1 MFKPGTRNVAFSVL
15 LAACCM
21 MAKAGQAP
29 AAPAGLED
37 IPEVVATVNGN
48 NITRDEL
55 IRELVGSSSSEA
67 LDRLVQRTLIEQA
80 AKEMGVTV
88 TKEDIEQ
95 QFKVDKRNLH
105 NELISMPWDKTKE
118 FPIEDIIRARFR
130 MSLEEY
136 KAVVIRQ
143 RLLTMRCLLKDAD
156 PTEAQLLKFFQDR
169 NDLFQPPT
177 MYRASHILITPFDP
191 ADLNKGLRFRSRY
204 GQMAAIKQ
212 DRVNSINLA
221 RDHKI
226 DLTGEM
232 AANDPAFKA
241 LKLKNPDLQ
250 LGAPELEENFPHRRL
265 AEQLLQK
272 IKSGALTWDQALKK
286 HTQDPLD
293 KPYRDRS
300 TGRLMPPE
308 REMQKM
314 PPGDVGWFSKDGP
327 VVPDFYNGVKNMKV
341 GEIAGPVATYYG
353 FHLVKMM
360 DIKEPKQVSFEQ
372 VRDKVR
378 ELFIDEIIQ
387 RRAEEWLKDLS
398 EKAVLKSER
407 TLLWPPAPNDKNAA
421 KDPNPPA
428 GSINGYALK
437 RSDVWRE
444 LLRSDGDEALDRL
457 IHFKIVM
464 TMLKQ
469 YGVDR
474 LDWETA
480 GMEHRAPNPPRSK
493 PIAISAEAVDLELN
507 GDRLRLEKEAPDMS
521 MKDYIYYR
529 WGQSL
534 EEYKQK
540 IEAGLIVR
548 HAIKSKVPIDD
559 QTLLTQ
565 FALSREFYKESAWYE
580 ISHILIVPNGGMDS
594 ADSNAHLQAK
604 LIIDQIYRLY
614 VANPTK
620 ENFEKLVTEYSMDE
634 AMNKNSGGRLPNCFP
649 ESRNIDFPEGP
660 AIYREISAQKLER
673 GQASSPVKTVRG
685 YHIVRIDNVHP
696 ETPAEFNNVKSRIEK
711 DYLNERAKMYTD
723 VWLRA
728 LNNQAKVTKHLF
740 GDGDAIQRGMPP
752 DNFPVPGRDK

>member
-1 MFKPGTRNVAFSVL
+1 MSKRGLFRNAAFVAL
-15 LAACCM
+15 LAYCITVH
-21 MAKAGQAP
+21 AGQAQP
-29 AAPAGLED
+29 APVGLED
-37 IPEVVATVNGN
+37 IPEVVATVNGH

-55 IRELVGSSSSEA
+55 IRELVGSSSAEA
-67 LDRLVQRTLIEQA
+67 LDRLVQRTLVEQS
-80 AKEMGVTV
+80 AKEMGVSV
-88 TKEDIEQ
+88 SKEDIEL
-95 QFKVDKRNLH
+95 QFKIDKRNLH
-105 NELISMPWDKTKE
+105 NELITMPWDKAKE
-118 FPIEDIIRARFR
+118 FPIEDIIRARYR
-130 MSLEEY
+130 MSIDEY

-156 PTEAQLLKFFQDR
+156 PTEAQLLRFFQEK

-177 MYRASHILITPFDP
+177 LYRASHILITPFDP

-212 DRVNSINLA
+212 DRVNRINLA

-226 DLTGEM
+226 DLSGEM
-232 AANDPAFKA
+232 VANDPDFKAFKQ
-241 LKLKNPDLQ
+241 KHPDLQ
-250 LGAPELEENFPHRRL
+250 LGAPDLEENFPHRRL
-265 AEQLLQK
+265 AEQVLQK
-272 IKSGALTWDQALKK
+272 IKTGAMTWDQALKK

-327 VVPDFYNGVKNMKV
+327 VVPDFYNGVKHMKV
-341 GEIAGPVATYYG
+341 GEIAGPVPTYYG

-360 DIKEPKQVSFEQ
+360 DIKEPKQVTFEQ

-387 RRAEEWLKDLS
+387 RRGEEWLKELS

-421 KDPNPPA
+421 KNPDPPA
-428 GSINGYALK
+428 GSINGHALK

-469 YGVDR
+469 NGVDR
-474 LDWETA
+474 LEWETA
-480 GMEHRAPNPPRSK
+480 GALRSPNPPKSR
-493 PIAISAEAVDLELN
+493 PISVSAEAIDLELN

-521 MKDYIYYR
+521 LKDYIYFR

-534 EEYKQK
+534 DEYKQK

-548 HAIKSKVPIDD
+548 NAIKAKVPIDD

-565 FALSREFYKESAWYE
+565 FALSREFYKEPAWYE
-580 ISHILIVPNGGMDS
+580 ISHILIVPNGGMES

-604 LIIDQIYRLY
+604 LIIDQIYRMY
-614 VANPTK
+614 TANPTK

-634 AMNKNSGGRLPNCFP
+634 TMNKTSGGRLPNCF
-649 ESRNIDFPEGP
+649 SDMRNIDFPEGP

-673 GQASSPVKTVRG
+673 GQASSPVRSGRG

-696 ETPAEFNNVKSRIEK
+696 ETPAEFNNVKPRIER

-728 LNNQAKVTKHLF
+728 LSNQAKVTKHLF
-740 GDGDAIQRGMPP
+740 GDGDAVQRGMPP
-752 DNFPVPGRDK
+752 DNFPVPGRD